1 MKIYIDCPAAAISG
15 GAELLHQ
22 FSQELTNRN
31 VENYMVYYG
40 DTDGSPTPERYRKY
54 NVKIAE
60 QYKDEAGSVFVLPE
74 VGVHEA
80 QRCKEGKAAIWW
92 LSVNNYIMCYR
103 ERFSSTFD
111 IFNVAGQENAF
122 QFVQSQY
129 AKDFLEKYF
138 KITDA
143 CFLSDY
149 INDEITE
156 RAGQN
161 QNTRENI
168 CLYNPAKGLAN
179 VTPLI
184 QNSRD
189 DITWIPLQGYSPAE
203 MADLMCQAKLYIDF
217 GGHPGKD
224 RIPREAAI
232 CGCCVITNR
241 EGSAR
246 NEIDIPIPGKY
257 KLEDTNDIR
266 HTLDCI
272 YDIMD
277 HYGERIGDF
286 STYRKRILGEK
297 ERFGQEVD
305 QFLAVME
312 SGQSDIPVLRLSQ

>member
-1 MKIYIDCPAAAISG
+1 MREDMKIYIACPAAAISG

-22 FSQELTNRN
+22 FSWELTRRN
-31 VENYMVYYG
+31 VENYMLYYG

-54 NVKIAE
+54 DIKIAE
-60 QYKDEAGSVFVLPE
+60 RYIDEADSVFVLPE

-80 QRCKEGKAAIWW
+80 QHCKKGKAAIWW

-103 ERFSSTFD
+103 NRFSTTFD
-111 IFNVAGQENAF
+111 IFNIAGQENAF

-149 INDEITE
+149 INDEIIE
-156 RAGQN
+156 WAEQD
-161 QNTRENI
+161 QQPRENI
-168 CLYNPAKGLAN
+168 CLYNPAKGLVN
-179 VTPLI
+179 VEPLI
-184 QNSRD
+184 KNSRD

-203 MADLMCQAKLYIDF
+203 IAELMCRAKLYIDF

-224 RIPREAAI
+224 RIPREAAV

-246 NEIDIPIPGKY
+246 NGLDIPIPDKY
-257 KLEDTNDIR
+257 KLEDTSDIR
-266 HTLDCI
+266 HVLDCV
-272 YDIMD
+272 YDIID
-277 HYGERIGDF
+277 HYDERIGDF
-286 STYRKRILGEK
+286 SAYCERILGEK
-297 ERFGQEVD
+297 KQFGQEVD
-305 QFLAVME
+305 HFLEMMK
-312 SGQSDIPVLRLSQ
+312 RK